1 MPNSLPAV
9 SVVVPIYKVER
20 YLGDCVNSL
29 LAQTFKELEIILV
42 DDGSPDGSGAM
53 CDAYAA
59 RDSRVRVIHQ
69 ENQGAGPARNAGLA
83 AARGEYVIFLDAD
96 DIYHPQ
102 MLERMVARAEKYR
115 ADVVICRAEVLEE
128 ETGRTRSMPNQLRR
142 ELLKK
147 CNADAFCPSAEQSQ
161 NVFQLCA
168 GWPWDKLY
176 RRDFV
181 LQAGLQFQNLPHTND
196 AFFVY
201 MSLVKADVVSVE
213 PAVLVQHRMHAAS
226 TSHNTACCTSSL
238 VDALLAIHAQILALG
253 NPALEKSFNHWAMN
267 MAVWHYRQLSG
278 TAADELQ
285 QRLRSELEP
294 TLQLLQKESAYYPRR
309 RDLLRYKAI
318 IIPGYTFAKVRFLG
332 LPIGERE
339 TTAEGCTDFIFGYKV
354 RHRTRQA
361 SLKS

>member
-1 MPNSLPAV
+1 MTV
-9 SVVVPIYKVER
+9 SPPVVSIVVPIYKVER
-20 YLGDCVNSL
+20 YLEQCVESI
-29 LAQTFKELEIILV
+29 LAQTLREIEVILV
-42 DDGSPDGSGAM
+42 DDGSPDACPAM

-69 ENQGAGPARNAGLA
+69 ENQGAGASRNIGLA
-83 AARGEYVIFLDAD
+83 SARGKYIIFLDSD

-102 MLERMVARAEKYR
+102 MLERMVARAEKFR
-115 ADVVICRAEVLEE
+115 ADVVICLADALEE
-128 ETGRTRSMPNQLRR
+128 ETGRTRSVPNQLRR
-142 ELLKK
+142 GVLKGVDA
-147 CNADAFCPSAEQSQ
+147 NAFCPLQELPQQ
-161 NVFQLCA
+161 LFQLCA

-176 RRDFV
+176 RREFV
-181 LQAGLQFQNLPHTND
+181 LQMGLQFQNLPHTND

-201 MSLVKADVVSVE
+201 LSLVRASVVSVE
-213 PAVLVQHRMHAAS
+213 PTVLVQHRMHGAS
-226 TSHNTACCTSSL
+226 ISHNTARCTTSL
-238 VDALLAIHAQILALG
+238 VDALVAIHAQLQPLN
-253 NPALEKSFNHWAMN
+253 NPALEKSFYHWAMN

-285 QRLRSELEP
+285 HRLRTELEP
-294 TLQLLQKESAYYPRR
+294 ALQLLKKEAAYYPRR

>member
-1 MPNSLPAV
+1 MPSSLPAV

-29 LAQTFKELEIILV
+29 LAQTLKELEIILV

-83 AARGEYVIFLDAD
+83 TARGEYIIFLDAD

-102 MLERMVARAEKYR
+102 MLERMVARAEKYH

-128 ETGRTRSMPNQLRR
+128 ETGRTRSMPNQLRM

-201 MSLVKADVVSVE
+201 MSLVKAAVVSVE

-238 VDALLAIHAQILALG
+238 VDALLAIHAQIQPLN
-253 NPALEKSFNHWAMN
+253 NPALEKSFHHWAMN

-278 TAADELQ
+278 AAADELQ

-294 TLQLLQKESAYYPRR
+294 TLQLLQKGPAYYPRK
-309 RDLLRYKAI
+309 RDWLRYKECVL
-318 IIPGYTFAKVRFLG
+318 PGFSYKQFSILG
-332 LPIGERE
+332 VPVWRRE
-339 TTAEGCTDFIFGYKV
+339 SSPAGSELFIFGCCV
-354 RHRTRQA
+354 RRRQA
-361 SLKS
+361 LTSC

>member
-1 MPNSLPAV
+1 MTVSPPAV
-9 SVVVPIYKVER
+9 SIVVPIYKVER
-20 YLGDCVNSL
+20 YLGQCVESI
-29 LAQTFKELEIILV
+29 LAQTLRGIEVILV
-42 DDGSPDGSGAM
+42 DDGSPDACPAM
-53 CDAYAA
+53 CDEYAA

-69 ENQGAGPARNAGLA
+69 ENQGAGAARNAGLCA
-83 AARGEYVIFLDAD
+83 AQGRYVIFLDSD
-96 DIYHPQ
+96 DVYHPQ
-102 MLERMVARAEKYR
+102 MLERVVARAEKYR
-115 ADVVICRAEVLEE
+115 ADVVICLADALEE

-142 ELLKK
+142 ELLKGVDA
-147 CNADAFCPSAEQSQ
+147 NAFCPLQELPQQ
-161 NVFQLCA
+161 LFQFCA

-176 RRDFV
+176 RRDF
-181 LQAGLQFQNLPHTND
+181 LLNTGLQYQSLRHTND
-196 AFFVY
+196 AYFVY
-201 MSLVKADVVSVE
+201 MSLVNAAVVSVE
-213 PAVLVQHRMHAAS
+213 PTVLVHHCLHAES
-226 TSHNTACCTSSL
+226 TSHSTGRDTTCLTE
-238 VDALLAIHAQILALG
+238 ALLAIHRGIQPLG
-253 NPALEKSFNHWAMN
+253 NEELEKSFYHWAMN

-285 QRLRSELEP
+285 HRLRTELEP
-294 TLQLLQKESAYYPRR
+294 TLQLLQKDSAYYPRR

>member
-20 YLGDCVNSL
+20 YLGDCVDSIL
-29 LAQTFKELEIILV
+29 EQTLKSLEIILV
-42 DDGSPDGSGAM
+42 DDGSPDGSPAM

-83 AARGEYVIFLDAD
+83 TARGKYIIFMDAD

-102 MLERMVARAEKYR
+102 MLELMVARADKYH
-115 ADVVICRAEVLEE
+115 ADVVICRAEALEE
-128 ETGRTRSMPNQLRR
+128 ENGRTRSMPNQLRK
-142 ELLKK
+142 ELLRGVDI
-147 CNADAFCPSAEQSQ
+147 NAFCPRLERPSQ
-161 NVFQLCA
+161 LFQFCA

-181 LQAGLQFQNLPHTND
+181 QRAGLQFQSLPHTND

-201 MSLVKADVVSVE
+201 MSLIRVAVVSVE
-213 PAVLVQHRMHAAS
+213 PTVLVQHRMHAAS

-238 VDALLAIHAQILALG
+238 VDALLAIHAQIPPLN
-253 NPALEKSFNHWAMN
+253 NPALEKSFHHWAMN
-267 MAVWHYRQLSG
+267 MAVWHHRQLSG
-278 TAADELQ
+278 SAAAELQ

-294 TLQLLQKESAYYPRR
+294 TLQLLQKGAAYYPRK
-309 RDLLRYKAI
+309 RDWLRYKECVAPLADI
-318 IIPGYTFAKVRFLG
+318 ANGRFLVEMLSDG
-332 LPIGERE
+332 WKKL
-339 TTAEGCTDFIFGYKV
+339 AGCLARSSMD
-354 RHRTRQA
+354 R
-361 SLKS
+361 